1 MGCDGISIVKSI
13 VRCLHVCHDEHMT
26 QNQNH
31 SPGTASQAV
40 LNEIASWTEE
50 ELDARIAAAFAK
62 PVEEKR

>member
-1 MGCDGISIVKSI
+1 
-13 VRCLHVCHDEHMT
+13 MT